1 MDILYYSNYCKHSQ
15 KILQFFVK
23 NNLTEQLSFICI
35 DNRKQDANTGQIYII
50 LENGSQ
56 ILLPPNVHS
65 VPSLLLVKESYSV
78 IMGDAIMSRFQSTL
92 QNKTN
97 IATDG
102 NGEPMGVSLNSVSIG
117 TVVSEQYTL
126 YSATPQDL
134 STKGNSNNRPLYNY
148 VSANENGIAISTPPD
163 TYRPDKVSQ
172 NVTIDTLQ
180 QKRNEDIG
188 GMNKAPPFIPPS
200 SI

>member
-23 NNLTEQLSFICI
+23 NNLTEQISFICI
-35 DNRKQDANTGQIYII
+35 DNRKQDSTTGQINIY
-50 LENGSQ
+50 LENGTT

-78 IMGDAIMSRFQSTL
+78 IMGDAIMSKYQNTL
-92 QNKTN
+92 QTKMNN
-97 IATDG
+97 ATEG
-102 NGEPMGVSLNSVSIG
+102 NGEPVGVSLNTISIG
-117 TVVSEQYTL
+117 TIVSEQYTA

-134 STKGNSNNRPLYNY
+134 STKGNSANRPLYNY
-148 VSANENGIAISTPPD
+148 VSANENGLSIPTPPD

-180 QKRNEDIG
+180 QKRNDDIPV
-188 GMNKAPPFIPPS
+188 NKMPAFMPQS
-200 SI
+200 SSL

>member
-23 NNLTEQLSFICI
+23 NNLTEQVSFICV
-35 DNRKQDANTGQIYII
+35 DNRKQDPVTGQINIF
-50 LENGSQ
+50 LENGTQ

-78 IMGDAIMSRFQSTL
+78 VMGDAILTKYQDTL
-92 QNKTN
+92 QNKIDKSTE
-97 IATDG
+97 G
-102 NGEPMGVSLNSVSIG
+102 NGEPIGVSLNDVSIG
-117 TVVSEQYTL
+117 SVVSEQYTS
-126 YSATPQDL
+126 YSASPQDL
-134 STKGNSNNRPLYNY
+134 STKGNSVNRPLYNY
-148 VSANENGIAISTPPD
+148 VSANENGISIPTPPD

-180 QKRNEDIG
+180 QKRNEDVNVTK
-188 GMNKAPPFIPPS
+188 MPAFMPPPS
-200 SI
+200 I

>member
-35 DNRKQDANTGQIYII
+35 DNRKQDPNTGQINIY
-50 LENGSQ
+50 LENGTQ

-78 IMGDAIMSRFQSTL
+78 VMGDAIMAKYQGTL

-97 IATDG
+97 QATEG
-102 NGEPMGVSLNSVSIG
+102 NGEPVGVSLNSVSIG
-117 TVVSEQYTL
+117 TVVSEQYTS
-126 YSATPQDL
+126 YSASPQDL
-134 STKGNSNNRPLYNY
+134 STKGNSTNRPLYNY
-148 VSANENGIAISTPPD
+148 VSANENGLSIPTPPD

-188 GMNKAPPFIPPS
+188 TKQPAFMPPI
-200 SI
+200 

>member
-1 MDILYYSNYCKHSQ
+1 MDILYYSNHCKHSQ

-23 NNLTEQLSFICI
+23 NNITDQLSFICI
-35 DNRKQDANTGQIYII
+35 DNRKQDPNTGQIYIL
-50 LENGSQ
+50 LENGTQ

-78 IMGDAIMSRFQSTL
+78 IMGDAIMSRFQNTL

-97 IATDG
+97 NATEG

-117 TVVSEQYTL
+117 TIVSEQYTL

-134 STKGNSNNRPLYNY
+134 STKGNNRPLYNY
-148 VSANENGIAISTPPD
+148 VSANENGMAISTPPD

-188 GMNKAPPFIPPS
+188 GMTKTPPFMPPS
-200 SI
+200 L

>member
-1 MDILYYSNYCKHSQ
+1 MDILYYSNFCKHSQ

-23 NNLTEQLSFICI
+23 NNLTDKVSFVCI
-35 DNRKQDANTGQIYII
+35 DKRKQDPKTGQLYIL

-65 VPSLLLVKESYSV
+65 VPSLLLVKQSYSV
-78 IMGDAIMSRFQSTL
+78 ITGDAIMSKYQDSVQT
-92 QNKTN
+92 QMNTATN
-97 IATDG
+97 G
-102 NGEPMGVSLNSVSIG
+102 NGEPIGVSLNSVSIG
-117 TVVSEQYTL
+117 TISSEQYTSF
-126 YSATPQDL
+126 SASPEEL
-134 STKGNSNNRPLYNY
+134 STKGNSGNRPLYNY
-148 VSANENGIAISTPPD
+148 VSANESGNAIQTPPD

-172 NVTIDTLQ
+172 NVTIDSLQ

-188 GMNKAPPFIPPS
+188 INKAPPFMPPPS